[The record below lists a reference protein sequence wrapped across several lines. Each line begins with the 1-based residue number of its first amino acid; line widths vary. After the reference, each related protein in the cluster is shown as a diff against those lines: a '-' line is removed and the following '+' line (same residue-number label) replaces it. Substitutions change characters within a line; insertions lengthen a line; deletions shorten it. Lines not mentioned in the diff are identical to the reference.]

1 MTEFATRFGMLGE
14 NTAVRFLE
22 NLGFTIVARNVRV
35 PIGRTRKGGLVRGEL
50 DIVAFD
56 GETLVFIEVK
66 TRSSTEDG
74 PPESAVDSG
83 KQARLSRTAR
93 RYRRLI
99 GPDDVPYRFDVV
111 SIVWRHPNPVIELHR
126 NFFKDTEFS

>member
-1 MTEFATRFGMLGE
+1 MTKFATRFGMAGE
-14 NTAVRFLE
+14 TAAVHFLE

-35 PIGRTRKGGLVRGEL
+35 PIGRNRNGALVRGEL

-66 TRSSTEDG
+66 TRNSAEDG
-74 PPESAVDSG
+74 PPETAVDSG
-83 KQARLSRTAR
+83 KQARLSKTAR

-99 GPDDVPYRFDVV
+99 GPEDVPFRFDVV
-111 SIVWRHPNPVIELHR
+111 SIVWREPNPVILLHR
-126 NFFKDTEFS
+126 NFFKEN